1 MVDPCYERRNGMKLP
16 NAAKAVV
23 EREKV
28 AGYLLNPAHP
38 DNGGKA
44 QFFLGLGFQRDD
56 WRPLA
61 AAFRKLVEGQ
71 SAAKSMDSPHG
82 RKYIVDGQIETPS
95 GKTPLLRTVWIVDRG
110 FDTPRLVTAY
120 PQEE

>member
-1 MVDPCYERRNGMKLP
+1 MKLP

-28 AGYLLNPAHP
+28 VDYLLNPAHP

-44 QFFLGLGFQRDD
+44 QFFERLGFRREE
-56 WRPLA
+56 WRELA
-61 AAFRKLVEGQ
+61 GAFQTLAGKADVAQSVKSLHGQKYVIVGKLE
-71 SAAKSMDSPHG
+71 SPG
-82 RKYIVDGQIETPS
+82 GGSPKVKMI
-95 GKTPLLRTVWIVDRG
+95 WIVDSG
-110 FDTPRLVTAY
+110 MDVARLVTAY

>member
-1 MVDPCYERRNGMKLP
+1 MKLP

-71 SAAKSMDSPHG
+71 SVANGSALSS
-82 RKYIVDGQIETPS
+82 IVANGHQVS
-95 GKTPLLRTVWIVDRG
+95 GEFVIFGPCRARCDAWVGPKRS
-110 FDTPRLVTAY
+110 
-120 PQEE
+120 